1 MCWTIFDR
9 CSIALSFPQENTTEL
24 KRKSFR
30 RAMYSRD
37 TLSLATEDEDEG
49 KTSPSA
55 IMLCSCYYH

>member
-1 MCWTIFDR
+1 MCWTD
-9 CSIALSFPQENTTEL
+9 AVLLLSFPQENSTEL

-55 IMLCSCYYH
+55 NKIMLCSCYYH